1 MLRKRPLA
9 LKCSQNSAP
18 YTSQASL
25 LHSSS
30 IVDGLANPHETPRNE
45 PFKAPASVFFR
56 LLASSRDYLDIIL
69 QSLFLQ
75 HPDHSVEGVEQVGH
89 RHVTVVLVE
98 GLIADSDLRTKGFDQ
113 TILQKIYNSRAISNL
128 TIILAEGFHIKV
140 LVIAH
145 QNKFL
150 LHIATSRSP
159 LILCLRSE
167 T

>member
-1 MLRKRPLA
+1 M
-9 LKCSQNSAP
+9 
-18 YTSQASL
+18 
-25 LHSSS
+25 
-30 IVDGLANPHETPRNE
+30 
-45 PFKAPASVFFR
+45 
-56 LLASSRDYLDIIL
+56 
-69 QSLFLQ
+69 FLQ

-98 GLIADSDLRTKGFDQ
+98 GLIADSNLRTKGFDQ

-128 TIILAEGFHIKV
+128 TIILAEGFHIQV

-150 LHIATSRSP
+150 LHTATSRSL

>member
-1 MLRKRPLA
+1 M
-9 LKCSQNSAP
+9 
-18 YTSQASL
+18 
-25 LHSSS
+25 
-30 IVDGLANPHETPRNE
+30 
-45 PFKAPASVFFR
+45 
-56 LLASSRDYLDIIL
+56 
-69 QSLFLQ
+69 FLQ

-98 GLIADSDLRTKGFDQ
+98 GLIADSNLRTKGFDQ
-113 TILQKIYNSRAISNL
+113 TILQKKNYNSRAISNL
-128 TIILAEGFHIKV
+128 TIILAEGFHIQV

-150 LHIATSRSP
+150 LHTATSRSP